1 MKSDLYWSHQSH
13 VLKHMSMP
21 GVNANLSRLATCD
34 RVTKAYVIASNKWG
48 CSNMFGSH
56 IVICVSFILNFKK
69 VTLTTLQGLEQFDGE
84 KKVSCDLWR
93 EELDIFN

>member
-1 MKSDLYWSHQSH
+1 
-13 VLKHMSMP
+13 MP

-56 IVICVSFILNFKK
+56 IVICVSFILNFEK
-69 VTLTTLQGLEQFDGE
+69 VTHWNSLQGLERFDG

-93 EELDIFN
+93 EELDILN